1 VLVECDVVNSVDSKN
16 SEGLTVDEALQR
28 HFGHDSFR
36 PGQAA
41 IVAAILAGRDVLAVR
56 TTGSGKSLCFQLP
69 AVMSS
74 GPTIVVSPLIALM
87 RDQVEGL
94 RRRGIDA
101 AALNSATDRSARSD
115 LLQRLGTRPPRLVY
129 LSPESLATRRVRSL
143 SAELHPARV
152 VVDEAHCISDWGHD
166 FRPDYRKILPWL
178 ESVGR
183 PPVAAFTATATPG
196 TRRDIEACLGLR
208 DPVRFVSSIDR
219 PNLRWE
225 VKLSGEPGFALWAI
239 ETAVVQALLE
249 GEGASALVYLLSRS
263 GTVQLAHALRC
274 RGVPA
279 VAYHAGMDS
288 STRSRLQDDFAR
300 GNHRVMCATSA
311 FGMGVDHPTIRLVC
325 HLGMPAALEAYVQE
339 AGRAGRDGNPARC
352 LLLPLP
358 GDARLHRS
366 RIRSRRDVGR
376 RTTSE
381 QRAPSH
387 RIATLAHRRL
397 RAMRSYAQARGCRR
411 GAIARYF
418 GEPDPVCTGC
428 DRCGPGG

>member
-1 VLVECDVVNSVDSKN
+1 VNSVESKN
-16 SEGLTVDEALQR
+16 SEGREVDEALQR
-28 HFGHDSFR
+28 HFGHDRFR

-41 IVAAILAGRDVLAVR
+41 VVAAILAGRDVLGVR

-74 GPTIVVSPLIALM
+74 GPTVVVSPLIALM

-101 AALNSATDRSARSD
+101 AALTSATDRSERAD
-115 LLQRLGTRPPRLVY
+115 LLERLGTRPPRLLY
-129 LSPESLATRRVRSL
+129 LSPEGLATHRMRSL

-166 FRPDYRKILPWL
+166 FRPEYRKILPWL
-178 ESVGR
+178 VSAGR

-196 TRRDIEACLGLR
+196 TRRDIETCLGLR
-208 DPVRFVSSIDR
+208 DPVRFVSSVDR

-225 VKLSGEPGFALWAI
+225 VQVSGESGSALWAI
-239 ETAVVQALLE
+239 ETAVVQSLRE
-249 GEGASALVYLLSRS
+249 GDGASALIYVLSRS
-263 GTVQLAHALRC
+263 GAVRLAHALRC
-274 RGVPA
+274 RGAPA
-279 VAYHAGMDS
+279 VAYHAGMDP
-288 STRSRLQDDFAR
+288 STRSRIQDDFAR

-339 AGRAGRDGNPARC
+339 AGRAGRDGYPARC

-358 GDARLHRS
+358 NDVRLHRS
-366 RIRSRRDVGR
+366 RIRSRRSIGR
-376 RTTSE
+376 TS
-381 QRAPSH
+381 APENSASSR
-387 RIATLAHRRL
+387 RIAVLAHRRL
-397 RAMRSYAQARGCRR
+397 RAMRSYAQAHGCRR
-411 GAIARYF
+411 AAIARYF
-418 GEPDPVCTGC
+418 GEPEPVCTGC
-428 DRCGPGG
+428 DRCESGG